1 MTCLFLNREAYAIM
15 TIILVS
21 FAVGLICLIAGFF
34 IGRRNATY
42 VLAQAMALVDD
53 SEHVMEQLK
62 EMAEKLKD
70 GGE

>member
-1 MTCLFLNREAYAIM
+1 MI
-15 TIILVS
+15 TIFVS

-53 SEHVMEQLK
+53 SEHVIEQLK

>member
-1 MTCLFLNREAYAIM
+1 M

-34 IGRRNATY
+34 LGRRNATY

-62 EMAEKLKD
+62 EMAEKLQD

>member
-1 MTCLFLNREAYAIM
+1 MFLNKEAYDIM
-15 TIILVS
+15 TIVLVS

-34 IGRRNATY
+34 LGRRNATY

-70 GGE
+70 GGEE

>member
-1 MTCLFLNREAYAIM
+1 M
-15 TIILVS
+15 TIVLVS

-34 IGRRNATY
+34 LGRRNATY

-70 GGE
+70 WGEE